1 MSVSITG
8 GKRIEEKVAKS
19 GEAFLRVVNESAGKK
34 TATCFPIYRGQ
45 QDISWPLLPKIA
57 RPPFT
62 GPSVFCK
69 RTGHDP
75 SAERILYK
83 EFNSLTA
90 SMMPSWVLQGNDK
103 EVSWRKLL
111 LAQHHGLATRLLDW
125 TANPLV
131 ALFFAVEGPRANCRK
146 KRRCKCCH
154 HGRFHDSAVYVLKE
168 RLSFSVEGLVYRK
181 YKNGSAPY
189 YSWTEKTDNDVGVLC
204 PPNVSARI
212 AAQGSLLT
220 VRRKPREPIEADI
233 LIRIPHGGREPIL
246 KWLDGLGINR
256 STLFPDM
263 DGVAEYLEWRS
274 HSWPEGW

>member
-1 MSVSITG
+1 MREEAVESVEG
-8 GKRIEEKVAKS
+8 
-19 GEAFLRVVNESAGKK
+19 FLKAVKKSAGKR

-45 QDISWPLLPKIA
+45 RDMSWPLLPKIA

-62 GPSVFCK
+62 GPNVFCK

-131 ALFFAVEGPRANCRK
+131 ALFFAVEGPRANCGEK
-146 KRRCKCCH
+146 SRCKYRIR
-154 HGRFHDSAVYVLKE
+154 GRFHDSAVYILKE
-168 RLSFSVEGLVYRK
+168 RLSFSVEGLVDRK
-181 YKNGSAPY
+181 YRNGSAPC
-189 YSWTEKTDNDVGVLC
+189 YSWTKKTDNDIGVLS
-204 PPNVSARI
+204 PPNISPRI
-212 AAQGSLLT
+212 TAQGSLFT
-220 VRRKPREPIEADI
+220 IRRKPSEAIKADI
-233 LIRIPHGGREPIL
+233 LVRIPHEERELIQES
-246 KWLDGLGINR
+246 LDELGVNR

-263 DGVAEYLEWRS
+263 DGVSQYLRWKS
-274 HSWPEGW
+274 QDWFEGW